1 MNAEEVISPVTRKQR
16 RIADLRETVKRV
28 HIPDMFEEA
37 KMTILRC
44 SLMVVGMFLAV
55 GGVVAVFN
63 FDQPSD
69 TFSSAWWMIV
79 GGWCLAFIGMGMD
92 IVHLFKTSK
101 REPMYVLQPELIR
114 LKESKKK

>member
-1 MNAEEVISPVTRKQR
+1 
-16 RIADLRETVKRV
+16 
-28 HIPDMFEEA
+28 
-37 KMTILRC
+37 MTILRY
-44 SLMVVGMFLAV
+44 SLMAVGMLLAV

-69 TFSSAWWMIV
+69 MFSSAWWMIV
-79 GGWCLAFIGMGMD
+79 GGWCLVFIGMGMD
-92 IVHLFKTSK
+92 VMHLFKTGK